1 MTPGSSSA
9 TVVQPVLDKTSR
21 SADRGQGRAA
31 VLYVPGSREDMP
43 INARL
48 ADLGLDVVPAADAG
62 EALRLLKRRVFTMAI
77 VHLADERSGV
87 SALRAVRA
95 QAPSLSVAALMDPS
109 RPLIAAE
116 AMRAGVA

>member
-9 TVVQPVLDKTSR
+9 TAIQTGPDKASR
-21 SADRGQGRAA
+21 NIERGQSRAA
-31 VLYVPGSREDMP
+31 VLYVPASREHLP

-62 EALRLLKRRVFTMAI
+62 EAVRLLKRRAFTLAI
-77 VHLADERSGV
+77 VHLVDERSAV

-95 QAPSLSVAALMDPS
+95 QAP
-109 RPLIAAE
+109 
-116 AMRAGVA
+116 